1 VTTRRAI
8 LIRWF
13 WIVAYAVLG
22 LWFGL
27 LAGLLF
33 YRAWQLVLHLW
44 PKSLDALQDP
54 FLEGTLVCFLVFLL
68 IVSGG
73 RPRHGQY
80 FWRYPPLLS
89 AVLLIATAAMVTLL
103 FWSTAAEWVSDTIRW
118 SIYVGTAFGWLS
130 IGVVIPLRYRLNR
143 RRKEQTSDVDVP
155 RKELQQLTFAEL
167 RTWLSDERPIESP
180 SQDLFGA
187 EDRARR
193 IANALQTRRST
204 AAPHLMQ
211 TVVLEGPL
219 GSGKSSV
226 IRLLSNI
233 LQDEAEQRY
242 LLITVSAWGFSSSA
256 ARQHILSQIVQ
267 VLSRDVD
274 CLSVQDLPRDYVEA
288 FTEANSWFALFK
300 PALGQLAPAVR
311 LKRLLPILAAIDV
324 HLVVVIEDSD
334 RNDVDFNPQHLQSM
348 LNDFREV
355 ERLSFILTVGSTSRV
370 DFPKVAEQ
378 IESIP
383 GLSRGDA
390 LSVVDQVRDYCREK
404 WPAIDPLEN
413 EPE

>member
-1 VTTRRAI
+1 M
-8 LIRWF
+8 RWF
-13 WIVAYAVLG
+13 WIFAYAVLG

-27 LAGLLF
+27 FVGLLF
-33 YRAWQLVLHLW
+33 YRAWQLILRLW
-44 PKSLDALQDP
+44 PESLAELQDP
-54 FLEGTLVCFLVFLL
+54 FLEGTLVCFLVVVLM
-68 IVSGG
+68 VSGG
-73 RPRHGQY
+73 RPRHGRY

-89 AVLLIATAAMVTLL
+89 ALLLIATALTVTLL
-103 FWSTAAEWVSDTIRW
+103 FSSTAAEWVGDAIRW
-118 SIYVGTAFGWLS
+118 SAYVGTALAWLS
-130 IGVVIPLRYRLNR
+130 IGVVIPLCYRRHR
-143 RRKEQTSDVDVP
+143 RRKEQTSDDVAP
-155 RKELQQLTFAEL
+155 KELQQLTFAEL
-167 RTWLSDERPIESP
+167 RTWLGDERPIESP
-180 SQDLFGA
+180 SQDFFGA

-193 IANALQTRRST
+193 IANALQTRRCA

-219 GSGKSSV
+219 GAGKSSV

-233 LQDEAEQRY
+233 LEAEAKQRY

-267 VLSRDVD
+267 VLSKDVD

-288 FTEANSWFALFK
+288 FTKANSWFALFK
-300 PALGQLAPAVR
+300 PALGELPPAVR
-311 LKRLLPILAAIDV
+311 LKRLLPILSAIDV

-390 LSVVDQVRDYCREK
+390 LSLVDQVRDYCRDK